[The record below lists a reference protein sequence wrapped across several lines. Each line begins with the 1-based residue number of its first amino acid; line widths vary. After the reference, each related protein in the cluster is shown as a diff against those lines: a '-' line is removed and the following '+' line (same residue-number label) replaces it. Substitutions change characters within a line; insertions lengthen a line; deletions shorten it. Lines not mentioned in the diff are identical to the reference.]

1 MAPEKSTLQEMG
13 KRMSSHSSHNGGHLV
28 MQANEIW
35 NSVIYYHRLTN
46 GTLGWGLRLVI
57 QSAAESE

>member
-1 MAPEKSTLQEMG
+1 MAPEKSTLKEMG
-13 KRMSSHSSHNGGHLV
+13 KRMSSHNGGHLV
-28 MQANEIW
+28 MQANEIR